1 MYFYKLRIYNI
12 LIKFMTMRK
21 LLLFVLISTA
31 IFSCKSQNKD
41 KMEKNYKYT
50 NDLIHETS
58 PYLLQHAHNPVNW
71 HAWNDE
77 TLALA
82 KKENKLLLISI
93 GYAACHWC
101 HVMEH
106 ESFEDSTVAAIM
118 NEHFINIK
126 VDREER
132 PDVDQVYMNAVQLL
146 TGRGG
151 WPLNC
156 IALPDGRP
164 VWGGTYF
171 PKESWI
177 DRISKIAELY
187 RKDPEQLELYAQKL
201 TQGIHESSLIPL
213 NTKKAEFNL
222 ETLRTAVA
230 KWEKSMDFK
239 KGGRVGA
246 PKFPMPNNL
255 RFLLRYS
262 IQDDQKKILDYV
274 NTSLTQ
280 MALGGIYDQIGGGFS
295 RYAVDDHWHIPH
307 FEKMLYDNAQLVS
320 LYSKAYLVNKDPLY
334 KQIVFETTEFV
345 ERELYNDAGAFY
357 SSLDADSKN
366 SSGELEEGAYY
377 VWTKDQIQK
386 ITGNDFELF
395 SEYFNVNL
403 NGKWEKNKYHL
414 IRRGSDKEFAEKH
427 GISLDDLQKK
437 ADHWKKLLLTERE
450 KRDRPRLDDKTL
462 TSWNAL
468 MLKAYVDAYT
478 SFGEKHFLEI
488 AMKNAHFIINKQM
501 KSDGGLYR
509 NYKNGKSNIDAYLE
523 DYATVIDA
531 FITLYEAT
539 FDVSWLKTAKQLADY
554 TYDHFYDDESK
565 MFFFTSDTSKEL
577 ISRKK
582 DVDDNVIP
590 SSNSIMANNL
600 FRLGHY
606 FENKNYSVS
615 AETMLNNME
624 DNILRYPEGASNW
637 LLLYSNYVGEFYEVA
652 ISGVLA
658 KEKLKEIHQYYI
670 PNKLLVGDVKESD
683 LPLLKYKFSPNS
695 TTFFICIDGA
705 CKLPVEDIDEAL
717 KQINIHFQ

>member
-1 MYFYKLRIYNI
+1 LI
-12 LIKFMTMRK
+12 L
-21 LLLFVLISTA
+21 VA
-31 IFSCKSQNKD
+31 VFSCKSQNKE
-41 KMEKNYKYT
+41 KMQEDFKYT

-58 PYLLQHAHNPVNW
+58 PYLLQHAHNPVKW
-71 HAWNDE
+71 HAWNDK
-77 TLALA
+77 TLELA

-106 ESFEDSTVAAIM
+106 ESFEDSIVAAIM

-132 PDVDQVYMNAVQLL
+132 PDVDQVYMNAIQLL

-171 PKESWI
+171 PKDSWVE
-177 DRISKIAELY
+177 RITKIAELY
-187 RKDPEQLELYAQKL
+187 KNDPDKLELYAQKL
-201 TQGIHESSLIPL
+201 TEGIHESSLIPL
-213 NTKKAEFNL
+213 NTKEAKFTK
-222 ETLRTAVA
+222 ETLEAAVA
-230 KWEKSMDFK
+230 KWENSMDFS
-239 KGGRVGA
+239 KGGRMGA

-255 RFLLRYS
+255 NFLLRFAV
-262 IQDDQKKILDYV
+262 QDNNKKILNYV

-280 MALGGIYDQIGGGFS
+280 MALGGIYDQIGGGFA
-295 RYAVDDHWHIPH
+295 RYSVDNKWHIPH

-334 KQIVFETTEFV
+334 KQIVFETTQFI

-366 SSGELEEGAYY
+366 ESGEPEEGAYY
-377 VWTKDQIQK
+377 VWSKEQVQK
-386 ITGNDFELF
+386 VTGNDFDLF
-395 SEYFNVNL
+395 SDYFNVNL
-403 NGKWEKNKYHL
+403 NGKWEKDKYHL
-414 IRRGSDKEFAEKH
+414 IRKGTDKKFSEKH
-427 GISLDDLQKK
+427 QISMDELQKK
-437 ADHWKKLLLTERE
+437 VSHWKELMLTERE

-468 MLKAYVDAYT
+468 MLKGYTDAYT
-478 SFGEKHFLEI
+478 SFGEKHFLEMAI
-488 AMKNAHFIINKQM
+488 KNGRFIVNKQM
-501 KSDGGLYR
+501 RSDGGLYR

-539 FDVSWLKTAKQLADY
+539 FDVNWLKTAKQLTDY
-554 TYDHFYDDESK
+554 TYDHFYDDKSK
-565 MFFFTSDTSKEL
+565 MFFFTSDNSKNL
-577 ISRKK
+577 ITRKK
-582 DVDDNVIP
+582 EVDDNVIP
-590 SSNSIMANNL
+590 SSNSVMANNL
-600 FRLGHY
+600 FKLGHY
-606 FENKNYSVS
+606 FENKNYSDS
-615 AETMLNNME
+615 AVTMLNNME
-624 DNILRYPEGASNW
+624 NNILNYPEGASNW
-637 LLLYSNYVGEFYEVA
+637 LILYSNYIGDFYEIA
-652 ISGVLA
+652 ISGPKA
-658 KEKLKEIHQYYI
+658 KEKLQEIEKYYI

-683 LPLLKYKFSPNS
+683 LPLLKYKYSPET

-705 CKLPVEDIDEAL
+705 CKLPVDKVEEAL
-717 KQINIHFQ
+717 EQINIRF